1 MSATVIS
8 DNTCFAATRSCELA
22 AATPASTSPERSS
35 LALASVASIGQ
46 RNSYVKTWGC
56 GGFLNETNIYS

>member
-22 AATPASTSPERSS
+22 AATPASTSPEHSS
-35 LALASVASIGQ
+35 LALASTSFYILKLIYIAEQ
-46 RNSYVKTWGC
+46 C
-56 GGFLNETNIYS
+56 GL